1 MAIAIMLSITVIWL
15 AVGYWGCML
24 AGNPDF
30 NKTNIPMLLAIF
42 VFPFIFLFAGAI
54 LGII

>member
-1 MAIAIMLSITVIWL
+1 MAIAIMLSITFIWL

-42 VFPFIFLFAGAI
+42 VFPFIWIFAGAI

>member
-1 MAIAIMLSITVIWL
+1 MAIAIMLSIALIWL

-42 VFPFIFLFAGAI
+42 VFPFILIFAGAI

>member
-1 MAIAIMLSITVIWL
+1 MAIAIMLSITLIWL

-24 AGNPDF
+24 AGKPDF

-42 VFPFIFLFAGAI
+42 VFPFIWLFTGSA
-54 LGII
+54 LGMI

>member
-1 MAIAIMLSITVIWL
+1 MAIVIMLSITFLWL

-30 NKTNIPMLLAIF
+30 KKTNIPMLLALF
-42 VFPFIFLFAGAI
+42 VFPFIWIFAGAI